1 VFNNAA
7 AWLRRYPDIR
17 TSEIN
22 AIQTESGLAFPDAL
36 IDDPSL
42 CVTLVKRLTL
52 VSVERDAP
60 AGVVTDLVRLLERMR
75 TGPAAMG
82 LLDYT
87 FYALKALRGMRDRYE
102 IEPILVHAL
111 EAAPDAINKAKL
123 ERLLDLVRQPEGSP
137 EAFSGIPRDLKVVTM
152 LDPYTC
158 AAACAVVCA
167 EVAELPLCYIPCIYA
182 CIQI

>member
-7 AWLRRYPDIR
+7 AWLERYPDIR
-17 TSEIN
+17 ASEIR
-22 AIQTESGLAFPDAL
+22 AIETRTALAFPDAL
-36 IDDPSL
+36 ISDPSL
-42 CVTLVKRLTL
+42 CVALVKRLA
-52 VSVERDAP
+52 VVAVERDAP

-75 TGPAAMG
+75 TGPAALG
-82 LLDYT
+82 VLDYT
-87 FYALKALRGMRDRYE
+87 VDALKALRGMRDREE
-102 IEPILVHAL
+102 IEPVLVQAL
-111 EAAPDAINKAKL
+111 EGAPDAINKAKL
-123 ERLLDLVRQPEGSP
+123 ERLLDLVRQAERPP
-137 EAFSGIPRDLKVVTM
+137 VVVA

>member
-1 VFNNAA
+1 MFNNAA
-7 AWLRRYPDIR
+7 AWLRRCPDIR

-123 ERLLDLVRQPEGSP
+123 ERLLDLVRQPEPPAPKRTPSP
-137 EAFSGIPRDLKVVTM
+137 PVSPI
-152 LDPYTC
+152 
-158 AAACAVVCA
+158 AAWRPPCSISPNGTRSF
-167 EVAELPLCYIPCIYA
+167 AELFM
-182 CIQI
+182 

>member
-1 VFNNAA
+1 
-7 AWLRRYPDIR
+7 
-17 TSEIN
+17 
-22 AIQTESGLAFPDAL
+22 
-36 IDDPSL
+36 
-42 CVTLVKRLTL
+42 VTLVKRLTL

-137 EAFSGIPRDLKVVTM
+137 EAFSGIPGDLKVVTM